1 MGTCIDSVIRFGGT
15 NENKIRTALDRINK
29 VQEATAQY
37 SGNGVCDFSADPE
50 TSVDGS
56 ITWSCYHKSGDET
69 VDDLRAQ
76 LIDLTVNGGFTLVFY
91 WNCTDGY
98 NECSIEKHQGGVPIV
113 DLSWYQG
120 VLEFDTACAAVEL
133 DQTDDPKALKLL
145 VDEFLMTVGC
155 EWDEDD
161 LAALGNAHAVAA
173 TLAKAFQHWPH
184 LYQDKSLR
192 RKVQAVNRHLIHVR
206 EGADE
211 FLSVDA
217 SEVDALQAF
226 QAALEVM
233 LLKQH
238 TPTSSKAS
246 KAGCGQSS
254 NLRI

>member
-15 NENKIRTALDRINK
+15 NENKIRKALACIYK

-98 NECSIEKHQGGVPIV
+98 NECSIEEHQGGIPIV
-113 DLSWYQG
+113 DLIWYRG
-120 VLEFDTACAAVEL
+120 VLEFDTACAAVQL
-133 DQTDDPKALKLL
+133 DKTGDPKALQCL
-145 VDEFLMTVGC
+145 VDEFLESDGC

-161 LAALGNAHAVAA
+161 HTDLGNAHAVAT
-173 TLAKAFQHWPH
+173 TLAEAFQHWPR
-184 LYQDKSLR
+184 LYQDQALS
-192 RKVQAVNRHLIHVR
+192 RKVQAVNRHLMHVR

-211 FLSVDA
+211 FFSV
-217 SEVDALQAF
+217 SETQVDALQAM
-226 QAALEVM
+226 QATLEAM
-233 LLKQH
+233 LLKQQ
-238 TPTSSKAS
+238 TPKAS
-246 KAGCGQSS
+246 NSAYGQFS
-254 NLRI
+254 NVRI